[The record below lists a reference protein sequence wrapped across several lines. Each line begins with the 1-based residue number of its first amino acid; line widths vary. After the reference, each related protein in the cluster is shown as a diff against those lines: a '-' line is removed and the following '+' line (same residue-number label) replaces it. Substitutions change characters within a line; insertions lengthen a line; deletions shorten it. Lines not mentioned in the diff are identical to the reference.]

1 MTSRRYFFNRGVI
14 RQDVKQHSWISVI
27 YLLGLLFSLPLQMLL
42 TANPDNPARKITSL
56 FMVNGSPTMLFT
68 ATLPVGAGL
77 ILFRYLQHKGAADAA
92 HSLPL
97 RRSHL
102 LANHLASGAAMLL
115 IPVWLTALAA
125 GLLTLWSG
133 NPFQYGASEVWWWGL
148 SVSVVTLF
156 LFVFTAFVGI
166 CIGQTVLQGVVVYI
180 LLILPFLLSQMVLL
194 HLNLYLY
201 GFLTTTDTSGVENWS
216 LLIHMMNV
224 YSRPFKGG
232 EVSLYAVLTLVFA
245 ALSFVLYRKRSSET
259 AGQAM
264 AFTYF
269 NPLFKG
275 GVMLCAM
282 LIAGT
287 YFAQMRAGQIGWA
300 FAGYALGALAGYIAA
315 EMVIR
320 KTWQIWSR
328 SLPLRLT
335 GYAAVIGVLLYVPVS
350 PLTGFE
356 SRVPSPDKVAG
367 VYAGGQYWQYFESR
381 NRNENEVDT
390 NLAHSPFDGVDP
402 FVSDPGYISAVR
414 KLHEAVVQTRPKEN
428 SSLAWYER
436 SSISLTIVY
445 ELKDGTRLSR
455 QYSVPVAGFEP
466 ELKAVIES
474 KAYKDKEYVLDQLDQ
489 PNSRIELSSGLH
501 SATIADEDM
510 NEFRELLKQEISQMS
525 FNDQRDDRTALANI
539 QIYPDDSIGR
549 SYSFNWYDWKPS
561 YRKLGAWLEEKG
573 YADRVLIKA
582 KDVVSVELADL
593 ARIPPDIL
601 RNNNPESYLAEAKSQ
616 NQAVTVTDKTQISEL
631 LKLRRSLKPVADSC
645 IIKVKLTNGNGD
657 YFRISKAELPPGILN

>member
-42 TANPDNPARKITSL
+42 TANPDNPAREITSL
-56 FMVNGSPTMLFT
+56 FMVNGALTMLFT

-77 ILFRYLQHKGAADAA
+77 LLFRYLQNKGAADAA

-97 RRSHL
+97 RRDHL
-102 LANHLASGAAMLL
+102 LANHLASGAALLL
-115 IPVWLTALAA
+115 IPVWLTALIA
-125 GLLTLWSG
+125 GLLSLWSG
-133 NPFQYGASEVWWWGL
+133 NPYQYGASEVWWWGL
-148 SVSVVTLF
+148 TVSVLTLF

-180 LLILPFLLSQMVLL
+180 LLILPSLLSQMVLF

-201 GFLTTTDTSGVENWS
+201 GFLSLSNTRSVDNWS
-216 LLIHMMNV
+216 LLLHMMNV
-224 YSRPFKGG
+224 GGSPFQGG
-232 EVSLYAVLTLVFA
+232 ETALYAGLTLVFA

-259 AGQAM
+259 SGQAM

-300 FAGYALGALAGYIAA
+300 LAGYALGALAGYTAA

-328 SLPLRLT
+328 NLPIRLA

-356 SRVPSPDKVAG
+356 NRIPSPDQIKG
-367 VYAGGQYWQYFESR
+367 VYAGGHYWEYFDSR
-381 NRNENEVDT
+381 NDAADT
-390 NLAHSPFDGVDP
+390 NRARSPYDSVDP
-402 FVSDPGYISAVR
+402 FVSDPGYISTVR
-414 KLHEAVVQTRPKEN
+414 KLHEAVVQTKPKDD
-428 SSLAWYER
+428 SSKAWYER
-436 SSISLTIVY
+436 STIPFTIVY
-445 ELKDGTRLSR
+445 ELKDGKRLSR
-455 QYSVPVAGFEP
+455 EYWVPVAGFEP
-466 ELKAVIES
+466 ELKAVMES
-474 KAYKDKEYVLDQLDQ
+474 KDYKNKEYVLDQLDQ
-489 PNSRIELSSGLH
+489 PNSRIELNSGLH
-501 SATIADEDM
+501 TATIADEDM
-510 NEFRELLKQEISQMS
+510 DEFKKLLKQEISQMS
-525 FNDQRDDRTALANI
+525 FTDQRDDRASLATI
-539 QIYPDDSIGR
+539 QVFPDESIGR

-561 YRKLGAWLEEKG
+561 YRVLGTWLEEKG

-582 KDVVSVELADL
+582 KDVVSVELADQ
-593 ARIPPDIL
+593 ARISPNIV
-601 RNNNPESYLAEAKSQ
+601 RNYDPESYLAEAESLDQ
-616 NQAVTVTDKTQISEL
+616 TMTVTDKAQISEL
-631 LKLRRSLKPVADSC
+631 LKARRSFKPVANSC
-645 IIKVKLTNGNGD
+645 MAKVKYTNGNSE
-657 YFRISKAELPPGILN
+657 YFRINKAELPPGILKQS

>member
-42 TANPDNPARKITSL
+42 TANPDNPAREITSL
-56 FMVNGSPTMLFT
+56 FMVNGALTMLFT

-77 ILFRYLQHKGAADAA
+77 LLFRYLQNKGAADAA

-97 RRSHL
+97 RRDHL
-102 LANHLASGAAMLL
+102 LANHLASGAALLL
-115 IPVWLTALAA
+115 IPVWLTALIA
-125 GLLTLWSG
+125 GLLSLWSD

-148 SVSVVTLF
+148 TVSVLTLF

-166 CIGQTVLQGVVVYI
+166 CIGQTVLQGIVAYI
-180 LLILPFLLSQMVLL
+180 LLILPSLLSQMVLF

-201 GFLTTTDTSGVENWS
+201 GFLSLSNTRSVDNWS
-216 LLIHMMNV
+216 LLLHMMNV
-224 YSRPFKGG
+224 SGSPFQGG
-232 EVSLYAVLTLVFA
+232 ETALYAGLTLVFA

-259 AGQAM
+259 SGQAM

-300 FAGYALGALAGYIAA
+300 LAGYALGALAGYTAA

-328 SLPLRLT
+328 NLPIRLA

-356 SRVPSPDKVAG
+356 NRIPSSDQIKG
-367 VYAGGQYWQYFESR
+367 VYAGGHYWEYFDSR
-381 NRNENEVDT
+381 NDAADMNR
-390 NLAHSPFDGVDP
+390 ARSPFDDVDP
-402 FVSDPGYISAVR
+402 FVSDSGYISAVR
-414 KLHEAVVQTRPKEN
+414 KLHEAVVQTKPKDDP
-428 SSLAWYER
+428 SKAWYER
-436 SSISLTIVY
+436 SSIAFTIVY
-445 ELKDGTRLSR
+445 ELKDGKRLSR
-455 QYSVPVAGFEP
+455 QYAVPVAGLEP
-466 ELKAVIES
+466 ELKAVMES
-474 KAYKDKEYVLDQLDQ
+474 KDYKSKEFVLDQLDQ
-489 PNSRIELSSGLH
+489 PNSRIELNSGLH
-501 SATIADEDM
+501 TATIADEDM
-510 NEFRELLKQEISQMS
+510 DEFKKLLKQDILHMS
-525 FNDQRDDRTALANI
+525 FDDYQRDDRASLANI
-539 QIYPDDSIGR
+539 QVFPDESIGR
-549 SYSFNWYDWKPS
+549 NYSFYWYDWRPS
-561 YRKLGAWLEEKG
+561 YRVLGTWLEEKG

-582 KDVVSVELADL
+582 KDVVSVELADQ
-593 ARIPPDIL
+593 ARISPNIV
-601 RNNNPESYLAEAKSQ
+601 RNYDPESYLAEAESLDQ
-616 NQAVTVTDKTQISEL
+616 TVTVTDKAQISEL
-631 LKLRRSLKPVADSC
+631 LKVRRSFRPTTNSC
-645 IIKVKLTNGNGD
+645 IIKVKYTNGNSE
-657 YFRISKAELPPGILN
+657 YFRINKTELPPGILKQS